1 RTAVGRYYD
10 SFLFGSHPFARAVSG
25 TETSL
30 PKITRADVQG
40 FYSAHLRP
48 NVAFLT
54 VVGDFNAEAM
64 RSKIEAAF
72 GAWPRGDAKA
82 AAEVAPKAVAGR
94 RVLLVDKPDATQ
106 TYFQIGN
113 VGVARGNPDDA
124 ALDVVNTVFGGRFT
138 SWLMTELRTKSGL
151 SYNAHSTFVER
162 RVPGAFFISSFT
174 RVADT
179 QKTVAMAYSILDRLH
194 KQGLN
199 EEELASAKNYTRG
212 QFPPAYESAGQMAAA
227 IADLE
232 FYGLDRAY
240 VNEHT
245 KRTDAVTL
253 ADAKRV

>member
-1 RTAVGRYYD
+1 
-10 SFLFGSHPFARAVSG
+10 
-25 TETSL
+25 
-30 PKITRADVQG
+30 
-40 FYSAHLRP
+40 
-48 NVAFLT
+48 
-54 VVGDFNAEAM
+54 
-64 RSKIEAAF
+64 
-72 GAWPRGDAKA
+72 
-82 AAEVAPKAVAGR
+82 
-94 RVLLVDKPDATQ
+94 KPDATQ

-174 RVADT
+174 RVDDT
-179 QKTVAMAYSILDRLH
+179 PKAVDMAYSILDRLH

-199 EEELASAKNYTRG
+199 EEELASAKNYIRG

-253 ADAKRV
+253 ADAKRVIAAHYPSKDLTLVLVGQASKGRKFAGKYGARSGKNISAPGFWGDLREASGAARVRRKP